1 MIPKKSKELYEQV
14 ATELGFS
21 KDLVKDVVEMYWQ
34 DVRKA
39 LTDMSHH
46 AIYVEGLG
54 TFKSKEKR
62 LTDALEKY
70 QRLYDHNKGDSFR
83 KMAMKTELGSR
94 VEKIKNLL
102 DLMNKDKHKK
112 QLIKDKR
119 NAQTNNTDMEEQVV
133 NSRRGDE
140 LNPEEGT
147 SRTDVSKENEDM

>member
-1 MIPKKSKELYEQV
+1 LVPKKSKELYEQV

-21 KDLVKDVVEMYWQ
+21 KNLVKDVVETYWQ

-39 LTDMSHH
+39 LTDMKHH

-62 LTDALEKY
+62 LMEALEEY
-70 QRLYDHNKGDSFR
+70 ERLYNNNKGDSFR

-94 VEKIKNLL
+94 IEKIKNLL

-133 NSRRGDE
+133 NSRGSDE
-140 LNPEEGT
+140 FNSEERTG
-147 SRTDVSKENEDM
+147 RTDISKENEDM

>member
-1 MIPKKSKELYEQV
+1 LVPKKSKDLHKLV
-14 ATELGFS
+14 AEELGFTE
-21 KDLVKDVVEMYWQ
+21 DLVRDAVGMYWH

-62 LTDALEKY
+62 LTEALEEY
-70 QRLYDHNKGDSFR
+70 ERLYLHNKGDSFR
-83 KMAMKTELGSR
+83 RMAMKTELGSR
-94 VEKIKNLL
+94 IEKIKHLL

-119 NAQTNNTDMEEQVV
+119 NGKLDHKNLEEQVV
-133 NSRRGDE
+133 DPGRTQEPDIQETSS
-140 LNPEEGT
+140 GT
-147 SRTDVSKENEDM
+147 DFPKENEDM

>member
-1 MIPKKSKELYEQV
+1 MVPKKSKELYKQV
-14 ATELGFS
+14 AEDLGFTQ
-21 KDLVKDVVEMYWQ
+21 DLVKDVVEMYWH

-39 LTDMSHH
+39 LTDMKHH

-62 LTDALEKY
+62 LTEALEEY
-70 QRLYDHNKGDSFR
+70 ERLYNNNKGDSFR

-94 VEKIKNLL
+94 VEKIKHLL

-119 NAQTNNTDMEEQVV
+119 NGQFNIPNMEEQSPDLGR
-133 NSRRGDE
+133 NDE
-140 LNPEEGT
+140 HNLQERT
-147 SRTDVSKENEDM
+147 SGKSILEENEDM